1 MLTFIALLATY
12 GVALIIRKKWGKQ
25 IRQNALLRDTDLSF
39 SGLIGAL
46 AISAAIVVVV
56 SASSFGMQVME
67 SVLGEEEVAYAQTQV
82 MEAET
87 GEENQSGT
95 ESSEAIPEEDSEE
108 ASDQPIETSEIA
120 DTQPLE
126 TKPIV
131 KGSDDTTK
139 VSTTEVREDTS
150 PVQPAPTQAPTQAPT
165 LPEPSSKFADGV
177 YTGTGYGFKGPITVS
192 VSVASGQIS
201 SVEVTDQREDRKWF
215 LRAYSGVVK
224 SVLSAQSA
232 EVDTVS
238 GATFSS
244 RGIIDGVAEALD
256 RARAAAQ

>member
-25 IRQNALLRDTDLSF
+25 IGQNALLRDTDLSF

-56 SASSFGMQVME
+56 SASSYGMQVMA

-87 GEENQSGT
+87 GAENQPGT
-95 ESSEAIPEEDSEE
+95 ESLEAIPEEDSEE

-126 TKPIV
+126 TKPLV
-131 KGSDDTTK
+131 KGSDDSTK
-139 VSTTEVREDTS
+139 VTTTEVKVDTP
-150 PVQPAPTQAPTQAPT
+150 PVPLAPTQAPTM
-165 LPEPSSKFADGV
+165 PEPSSQFADGV

-192 VSVASGQIS
+192 VSIASGQIS

-232 EVDTVS
+232 DVDTVS

-244 RGIIDGVAEALD
+244 RGIIDGVAEALE
-256 RARAAAQ
+256 RARAAVQ